1 MTKNL
6 QIKLNAGNKIMP
18 TKIIKYTGGLG
29 NQMFQYAF
37 AYVLEQ
43 KGFEVL
49 ADTKLY
55 SKPCV
60 RGGVDLSHGA
70 FEVARVFGLDIKE
83 ATDVQVKKLGDRAE
97 NFFERLRRKF
107 FTKKTHVIE
116 YDSKFHAE
124 HLTDMR
130 DLYLDGYWQN
140 PLYWKGYEDE
150 LKKQFT
156 FALPLNEK
164 SQQLSALINSKTKT
178 CSIHVRRGDYLNHKT
193 LFVCDRP
200 YFENAISKMLELV
213 PQIQTFIIFSDD
225 IDWCRKNIDTH
236 GKEKIF
242 VDWNSGKDSWQDI
255 ALMTNCANAIIPNSS
270 FSFWGAWL
278 NKNPDAVIVC
288 PKIWSTSGSTDIIP
302 DNWKTVSVE

>member
-49 ADTKLY
+49 ADTSLY
-55 SKPCV
+55 KKPCV
-60 RGGVDLSHGA
+60 RGGVDLSHGN
-70 FEVARVFGLDIKE
+70 FEAARVFNLNITE
-83 ATDVQVKKLGDRAE
+83 AEDKLVYSLGDRAE

-140 PLYWKGYEDE
+140 PLYWKGYETE

-242 VDWNSGKDSWQDI
+242 VDWNSDKDSWQDI

>member
-1 MTKNL
+1 
-6 QIKLNAGNKIMP
+6 MP

-37 AYVLEQ
+37 SFVLKK
-43 KGFEVL
+43 KGFTVL
-49 ADTKLY
+49 SDTSLY
-55 SKPCV
+55 KKPCV
-60 RGGVDLSHGA
+60 RGGVDLSHGN
-70 FEVARVFGLDIKE
+70 FEVARVFNLNITE
-83 ATDVQVKKLGDRAE
+83 ADDKLVYSLGNRAE

-140 PLYWKGYEDE
+140 PLYWEGYETE

-164 SQQLSALINSKTKT
+164 SQQLSEQLKTLNDRT
-178 CSIHVRRGDYLNHKT
+178 CAIHVRRGDYLNHKN
-193 LFVCDRP
+193 LFVCDKP

-213 PQIQTFIIFSDD
+213 PQIQTFVIFSDD
-225 IDWCRKNIDTH
+225 IEWCRKNIDTH
-236 GKEKIF
+236 EKEKIF

-255 ALMTNCANAIIPNSS
+255 ALMTNCTNAIIPNSS

-288 PKIWSTSGSTDIIP
+288 PAIWSTGGAKDIIP
-302 DNWKTVSVE
+302 DKWKTVSVK